1 MHTLLTIIFSALTIM
16 LLTPN
21 VASPQVNG
29 LTGYYHGG
37 AAQDMALITGPYDYK
52 TVDPRID
59 FGATT
64 WSWTPFEMKEQFSV
78 YWNGWLYI
86 DKKRPYSFGILANGG
101 AELYI
106 DDIKVVDKSDWRS
119 RQWASGFIP
128 LDSGYHR
135 IELIYFNWHGSAGIV
150 LYWDQDSGFAIIPSG
165 KLFPEDAVNPE
176 TGAAAQN
183 LVENFPESARRS
195 LKIVSYMNDIPL

>member
-1 MHTLLTIIFSALTIM
+1 MHKLLTILFSVLSIM
-16 LLTPN
+16 LVAPN

-37 AAQDMALITGPYDYK
+37 AAQGMALITGPYDYK

-59 FGATT
+59 FGAAT
-64 WSWTPFEMKEQFSV
+64 WSWTPFGMEKQFSI

-86 DKKRPYSFGILANGG
+86 DNTNRYWFALLANGG

-106 DDIKVVDKSDWRS
+106 DDVKVVDKSEWQT
-119 RQWASGFIP
+119 RQWGSGFIP

-150 LYWDQDSGFAIIPSG
+150 LYWDVGSGFVTIPSAR
-165 KLFPEDAVNPE
+165 LFPEDAVNIE
-176 TGAAAQN
+176 T
-183 LVENFPESARRS
+183 P
-195 LKIVSYMNDIPL
+195 